1 MSVRTRI
8 VGATA
13 QQWGLTRRLLPKR
26 HLPYPVRGGRVYLSL
41 GNAPASLQRVLRTYE
56 PNKFRNIERFLPRGG
71 GFVDVGANAGDF
83 SVWAA
88 RCGGPD
94 TRVLAIEAE
103 PENARWLQRTV
114 ELNRLGSQVSVVQV
128 AASDSDGETEL
139 ILTDWN
145 GTHSIVEN
153 ELHHE
158 IEMFRPR
165 GRVTVATRRLDDL
178 IRESP
183 LPRVDMVKIDVEGAE
198 LVVLRGAPELLAGPG
213 PLTLLIDLH
222 FGVDLDELVNLLH
235 GHGFSIGSE
244 ENPDVVIQSVP
255 DGTLS
260 IVATRAG

>member
-13 QQWGLTRRLLPKR
+13 QRWTLTRRLLPKR
-26 HLPYPVRGGRVYLSL
+26 HVAYPVRGGRVYLSL

-83 SVWAA
+83 GVWAA

-94 TRVLAIEAE
+94 TRVLAVEAE

-114 ELNRLGSQVSVVQV
+114 DLNRLSSQVSVVQV
-128 AASDSDGETEL
+128 AASDRDGETEL

-153 ELHHE
+153 QLHHE

-165 GRVTVATRRLDDL
+165 GRVTVATRKLDDL
-178 IRESP
+178 IGESP
-183 LPRVDMVKIDVEGAE
+183 LPRVDLVKIDVEGAE
-198 LVVLRGAPELLAGPG
+198 LVVLRGATELLSRSGA
-213 PLTLLIDLH
+213 LTLLIDLH

-235 GHGFSIGSE
+235 SHGFSIGSE
-244 ENPDVVIQSVP
+244 ENPDVLIQSVP

-260 IVATRAG
+260 IVATRPG